1 MCVSHW
7 KWTLGYLCLDFLRT
21 SVPLDFLCPFPDF
34 VLHPFVIINHN
45 CEFDYMVGSVNH
57 PSNSSNL
64 GMFIGTPNVG
74 V

>member
-1 MCVSHW
+1 MCDSTGSGLSDICVWISSG
-7 KWTLGYLCLDFLRT
+7 LL
-21 SVPLDFLCPFPDF
+21 PCPFPDF
-34 VLHPFVIINHN
+34 VLHPFVIINQN